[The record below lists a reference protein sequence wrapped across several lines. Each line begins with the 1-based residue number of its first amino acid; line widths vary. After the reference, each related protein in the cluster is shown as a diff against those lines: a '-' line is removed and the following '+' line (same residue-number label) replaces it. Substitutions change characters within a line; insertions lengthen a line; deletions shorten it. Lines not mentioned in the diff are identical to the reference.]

1 MGRVETGGRW
11 LLPTGLSILLLG
23 CAVAANSVLA
33 SSLLAIENAVI
44 DSSVIDSSDTQA
56 RRALDLPVQPL
67 SQALAQCARI
77 MQTAIVFNPTQLQNL
92 PAPALHGEFNTA
104 EALAMLLQSSG
115 FIAIQR
121 ASGWLIQPQ
130 PEPGPAS
137 PPITAAPEPRA
148 PETLLVLGSYSHS
161 QAAALQQ
168 KRASNQLVERI
179 IAADIAKFPAQNI
192 AEAIQRN
199 PGISVVRDR
208 GEALFLSIR
217 GLPTQFNRVSLNG
230 HNLTVNENVRNSEQ
244 YGRRFHYDTFP
255 AELVAGVTVVKSA
268 SANQQEGAIGG
279 SVNLHSFAPLTLGE
293 TQFTLNATT
302 NSAELVGDW
311 QPRLSA
317 LSNWVNAE
325 QTLGLMF
332 ASAYTQ
338 RSTRQDRALNFRW
351 QAVPPTSD
359 PLISTTAAAP
369 LFTPAGLRPTLE
381 LEERERLGISSAIQ
395 WRPGDQFQLDLSW
408 LDLQQQIKYHEFS
421 YSADYKSEDLL
432 TGTTMQRGA
441 AIVAGATN
449 SGSVQIGR
457 ESAGLEDNNQ
467 MLDIKLTWEGK
478 LWRVDGSGASG
489 RASSG
494 NPEPIKR
501 TRLRREQDVSFRFD
515 YPDGNQ
521 LPALDYQNID
531 LQNPAD
537 FPGRRLEWRITH
549 SNNREDSATLNATRR
564 LEHPWLASIKTGL
577 QWRDNQRDYWR
588 KDRLVTEGIYGVY
601 FPLTHFE
608 AMPVDDFLQA
618 SDTLPG
624 YWLVP
629 DENAFWQTVDEV
641 NFYRSAFTNSDL
653 QNNYT
658 ITETTRAAYLKL
670 DIEHTG
676 GIWPLRGDLGVRW
689 VTTAQQAQGFRPQQN
704 AAAPVSFSQ
713 NYQQLLPSA
722 NLVWDV
728 GDNVLWRSALAKVM
742 ARPEYQD
749 LAPRLTLNSGD
760 LATATGGNPAL
771 KPVTGWQWDS
781 ALEYYVEPNGLI
793 SAGIFVKKLNNFF
806 QTRTR
811 ISLIN
816 GQQYELTT
824 PDNGASAQVA
834 GLELAWQQQLPEPL
848 RHWGFAANYTRTH
861 SRATYLSDTG
871 KLEDSLADV
880 AKNSIN
886 LSLYRESDHW
896 DWRAH
901 YSWRDQVLNQIASA
915 NLAAQNIEPFGSL
928 DMHGAWHINPQITL
942 TAEVTN
948 LTNAAQWES
957 VSGGEFAGYT
967 HYGRSFWLGVRMD
980 F

>member
-1 MGRVETGGRW
+1 MGSARTSGKWVLQAG
-11 LLPTGLSILLLG
+11 LLFVY
-23 CAVAANSVLA
+23 AVAASAATA
-33 SSLLAIENAVI
+33 SSII
-44 DSSVIDSSDTQA
+44 SSQA
-56 RRALDLPVQPL
+56 RLALDLPAQPL
-67 SQALAQCARI
+67 TQALAQCARV

-92 PAPALHGEFNTA
+92 SAPALQGEFNAA
-104 EALAMLLQSSG
+104 EALAMLLQGSG
-115 FIAIQR
+115 FIATQR
-121 ASGWLIQPQ
+121 SSGWLIQSQ
-130 PEPGPAS
+130 PEPVQAS
-137 PPITAAPEPRA
+137 PPIISKSESQA
-148 PETLLVLGSYSHS
+148 PETLLVVGSYSRS

-168 KRASNQLVERI
+168 KRASNALVERI
-179 IAADIAKFPAQNI
+179 ISEDIAKFPAQNI
-192 AEAIQRN
+192 AEAIQRS

-230 HNLTVNENVRNSEQ
+230 HNLTANENVRNSEQ

-255 AELVAGVTVVKSA
+255 AELVAGVTVLKSA
-268 SANQQEGAIGG
+268 SADQQEGAIGG
-279 SVNLHSFAPLTLGE
+279 SVDLHSFAPLTLGE
-293 TQFTLNATT
+293 TQLTLNATA

-317 LSNWVNAE
+317 LGNWVNAD
-325 QTLGLMF
+325 QTLGLML
-332 ASAYTQ
+332 ASAYTR

-351 QAVPPTSD
+351 QTVKPLAPATS
-359 PLISTTAAAP
+359 TAP

-395 WRPGDQFQLDLSW
+395 WHPNDQLQLDLSW
-408 LDLQQQIKYHEFS
+408 LDLQQQIDYREFS

-432 TGTTMQRGA
+432 TGTTMHRGV

-449 SGSVQIGR
+449 TGSVQIGR
-457 ESAGLEDNNQ
+457 ESAGLEDNNR
-467 MLDIKLTWEGK
+467 MLDIKLAWEGE
-478 LWRVDGSGASG
+478 LWRVDGSLASG

-494 NPEPIKR
+494 NPDPIKR
-501 TRLRREQDVSFRFD
+501 TRLRRQQDVSFRFD
-515 YPDGNQ
+515 YPGGGQ

-537 FPGRRLEWRITH
+537 FPGRRLEWRITG
-549 SNNREDSATLNATRR
+549 NTDREDSADLNATRT
-564 LEHPWLASIKTGL
+564 LEHLWLTSIKTGL
-577 QWRDNQRDYWR
+577 LLHDHQRNYWR
-588 KDRLVTEGIYGVY
+588 KDRLVTEGISGIY
-601 FPLTHFE
+601 FPASYFE
-608 AMPVDDFLQA
+608 AMPVDDFLQTGA
-618 SDTLPG
+618 LPG

-629 DENAFWQTVDEV
+629 NENAFWQTVDEGI
-641 NFYRSAFTNSDL
+641 FYRSAFTSSDL
-653 QNNYT
+653 QNSYA
-658 ITETTRAAYLKL
+658 IAETTHAAYLKL
-670 DIEHTG
+670 DIAHTSG
-676 GIWPLRGDLGVRW
+676 NWPVRGDLGLRW
-689 VTTAQQAQGFRPQQN
+689 VTTAQQAQGYRPLQN
-704 AAAPVSFSQ
+704 AVTQVSFSHD
-713 NYQQLLPSA
+713 YQQLLPSA

-728 GDNVLWRSALAKVM
+728 GDNLLWRSALAKVM

-760 LATATGGNPAL
+760 LAAASGGNPAL

-781 ALEYYVEPNGLI
+781 ALEFYTEPNGLI
-793 SAGIFVKKLNNFF
+793 SVGIFVKKLDNFF

-811 ISLIN
+811 TSLIN

-834 GLELAWQQQLPEPL
+834 GVELGWQQHLPEPFQQ
-848 RHWGFAANYTRTH
+848 WGFAANYTRTH

-871 KLEDSLADV
+871 KLDDSLADV

-901 YSWRDQVLNQIASA
+901 YSWRDQVLNQVASA

-928 DMHGAWHINPQITL
+928 DMHGAWHINAQITL
-942 TAEVTN
+942 TAEATN

-967 HYGRSFWLGVRMD
+967 HYGRSFWLGVRLH